1 MTLSIYSTNEITY
14 TVENNNEVLTEII
27 HNWIYIDVFYLA
39 EKNEWIIVIDHS
51 CLCVIHYSLK
61 INV

>member
-1 MTLSIYSTNEITY
+1 MTLSDHLTNEIAY
-14 TVENNNEVLTEII
+14 TVEDNNDVLTEII

-39 EKNEWIIVIDHS
+39 KKNEWIIVIDHT
-51 CLCVIHYSLK
+51 CLYVIHHSLK